1 MGKPRDLIE
10 PALDKINLSQ
20 DKISLNHWLCY
31 CTSRVHLKCLSSA
44 KDTTKMKTFNDV
56 TQCKYVSEADFL
68 ILQKTVL
75 SCPI

>member
-56 TQCKYVSEADFL
+56 T
-68 ILQKTVL
+68 
-75 SCPI
+75 